1 MSSIASY
8 YFYWGKAG
16 KNIKENEIGYH
27 LLPYHSLDVAAVG
40 FRLLDVNKKLC
51 NDLSAFLDISQ
62 EQLRIL
68 FCFCLALH
76 DLGKFSSA
84 FQNLY
89 EDKTN
94 VLMRKKSRHL
104 YDAKNFRHDRLGYYF
119 WCEYIRY
126 HTNFGVDL
134 SKLPRREKRILIS
147 ALEIL
152 MDCALGHHGSPIIK
166 EVVAECNKYIENEN
180 VTAAIAFIND
190 ITELFKPDF
199 SWILAKDA
207 AWLERLKQIS
217 WNLAGVAV
225 LADWIGSDQ
234 NYFKYNDEHVS
245 VNDYWS
251 LALIKAEK
259 SLALLDFHSEF
270 KPAMFHS
277 VEHHFGFK
285 PTPLQNWAEHV
296 SVDDS
301 PQLFILEDV
310 TGAGKTEAALVLTHR
325 LLQAG
330 AADGFY
336 FGLPTMAT
344 SNAMFSRVSE
354 HYRAMFAPDAVP
366 SIVLAHGASEMNDLF
381 KTIQLDKDYDKEDL
395 TATAQC
401 HQWFSDSRKKALLA
415 TVGVGTLDQ
424 VLLAVLPRKHQSL
437 RVFGLH
443 RKVLIFDEAHA
454 ADEYMFEL
462 LECLLVAHLHQG
474 GSVILLTATLPLK
487 QRQRL
492 CRIWQEGAGVQSA
505 STTCVA
511 FPLATK
517 VSINEESI
525 TEQPLVSPKNLCRSI
540 SVHFLH
546 SEEQCVQR
554 LVAAANSGLC
564 AVWIRN
570 SVDDALRVY
579 QKIRKILEPK
589 ENCFIFHSRFTL
601 QDRKKIEFKVLKF
614 FGKKATS
621 KERKGKI
628 LIATQVFQESLDAD
642 ADVMIS
648 DICPIDDL
656 IQRMGRLH
664 RHSRNE
670 SGVFQA
676 NIKDARSPP
685 EILIHAPK
693 WSEDPGLNWLSTN
706 FKNTQHVY
714 RSPGRLWLGMK
725 KIIELG
731 NKIVMPENARELIEA
746 VYSDDASSGIPQ
758 ALDNAEQQHFGETRA
773 KIAKA
778 NSSLLQWQSGYSLE
792 SARAWYEDNSDIST
806 RYSDR
811 ETSKVLLV
819 KMYNGCLQ
827 PYAGDIP
834 YAVQLST
841 ILLDKHKY
849 VDKMPEIDERI
860 MSSFFQKYPAAK
872 YQKIWLYQE
881 DTQFT
886 YTQENGFSQLNMK
899 E

>member
-1 MSSIASY
+1 MESIATY
-8 YFYWGKAG
+8 YLYWGKAG
-16 KNIKENEIGYH
+16 KNVKENGTRYH
-27 LLPYHSLDVAAVG
+27 LLPYHSLDVTAVG
-40 FRLLDVNKKLC
+40 WKLLEPEKMLC
-51 NDLSAFLDISQ
+51 KELSAFLDISQ
-62 EQLRIL
+62 EQLRSL
-68 FCFCLALH
+68 FCYCLALH

-89 EDKTN
+89 EDQNN
-94 VLMRKKSRHL
+94 VLLGKKSRHL

-126 HTNFGVDL
+126 HANFGVDL
-134 SKLPRREKRILIS
+134 STLPRREKRILIS

-152 MDCALGHHGSPIIK
+152 MDCALGHHGAPINK

-180 VTAAIAFIND
+180 VTAAIAFIDD

-199 SWILAKDA
+199 CWILTKGA

-225 LADWIGSDQ
+225 LADWVGSNQ
-234 NYFKYNDEHVS
+234 NYFEYKAEHVS
-245 VNDYWS
+245 TNDYWS
-251 LALIKAEK
+251 LALINAEK
-259 SLALLDFHSEF
+259 ALASLDFHREF
-270 KPAMFHS
+270 KPAKFLS
-277 VEHHFGFK
+277 VEYHFGFK
-285 PTPLQNWAEHV
+285 PTPLQNWAECV
-296 SVDDS
+296 SLDDS

-310 TGAGKTEAALVLTHR
+310 TGAGKTEAALTLTHR
-325 LLQAG
+325 LLMAG
-330 AADGFY
+330 AAEGFY

-344 SNAMFSRVSE
+344 SNAMFSRVSA
-354 HYRAMFAPDAVP
+354 HYRAMFAPEATP

-381 KTIQLDKDYDKEDL
+381 KAIQLDKDYDKEDL

-437 RVFGLH
+437 RVLGLH
-443 RKVLIFDEAHA
+443 RKVLIFDEVHA

-487 QRQRL
+487 RRQRL
-492 CRIWQEGAGVQSA
+492 CSIWQEGAGIQSTLT
-505 STTCVA
+505 SSIA

-517 VSINEESI
+517 VSIYDESI
-525 TEQPLVSPKNLCRSI
+525 TEQPLASPKQLSRSI
-540 SVHFLH
+540 SVQFLH
-546 SEEQCVQR
+546 SEERCVQR
-554 LVAAANSGLC
+554 MVAAANSGLC

-570 SVDDALRVY
+570 SVDDALSAY
-579 QKIRKILEPK
+579 QQIRNKLEPQ
-589 ENCFIFHSRFTL
+589 ENCFIFHSQFTL
-601 QDRKKIEFKVLKF
+601 QDRKKIEFKVLEI

-621 KERKGKI
+621 GDRQGKI

-664 RHSRNE
+664 RHSRDEN
-670 SGVFQA
+670 GVFQA
-676 NIKDARSPP
+676 NITDTRMPP
-685 EILIHAPK
+685 EILIHAPE
-693 WSEDPGLNWLSTN
+693 WSEDPEVNWLSAN

-725 KIIELG
+725 KIIGLG
-731 NKIVMPENARELIEA
+731 NKIVMPDNARELIEA
-746 VYSDDASSGIPQ
+746 VYSDDASSGIPR
-758 ALDNAEQQHFGETRA
+758 ALENAEQQHFGETRA

-778 NSSLLQWQSGYSLE
+778 NSSLVHWQSGYSSE

-806 RYSDR
+806 RHSDR
-811 ETSKVLLV
+811 ETGRVLLV
-819 KMYNGCLQ
+819 KMHNGCLQ

-841 ILLDKHKY
+841 IQLDKHKY

-860 MSSFFQKYPAAK
+860 LNSFIQKYPAAK

-881 DTQFT
+881 DKQFN
-886 YTQENGFSQLNMK
+886 YTQENGFSQSNMK